1 MSEYLTVSVI
11 YGSEEYEGF
20 KPIYQ
25 FIKTFIFTKLPCIP
39 AYIKLPSEVYS
50 SIYFKDPAYDPE
62 KDEYIISAQSCF
74 MLQRYYHCD
83 RLETAKEYASKF
95 EKEGWTIITL

>member
-1 MSEYLTVSVI
+1 MKLVVEIT

-20 KPIYQ
+20 KPIFR
-25 FIKTFIFTKLPCIP
+25 FIKEFKFRFTPIVPCYLKIPSNLIQSVRFIEPLF
-39 AYIKLPSEVYS
+39 
-50 SIYFKDPAYDPE
+50 DPE
-62 KDEYIISAQSCF
+62 KDRYIVKERSCF